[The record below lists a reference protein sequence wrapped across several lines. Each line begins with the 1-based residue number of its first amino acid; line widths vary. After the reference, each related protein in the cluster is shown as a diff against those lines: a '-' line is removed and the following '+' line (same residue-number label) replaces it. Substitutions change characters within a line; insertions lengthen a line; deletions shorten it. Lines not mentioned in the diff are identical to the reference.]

1 MTKIK
6 ICGLTRPIDID
17 MVNEVHPD
25 YIGFV
30 FAKSRRQISEEKAFE
45 LKQRLHSKIL
55 AVGVFVNEDTENII
69 RICQAGIIDMVQ
81 LHGDESED
89 YLLELKK
96 RVSNPIMKAV
106 RVRTVEDIRRV
117 DTMTCDYLLLDAY
130 KEDEYGGSGLTFDW
144 SIAKDITKPFFLAGG
159 INMHNVDK
167 AIALTKPYCIDVSS
181 GVETEGYK
189 DKKKVTDIIAKVR
202 SVR

>member
-6 ICGLTRPIDID
+6 ICGLSRPIDID

-30 FAKSRRQISEEKAFE
+30 FAKSKRQVSAEIAFE
-45 LKQRLHSKIL
+45 LKQRLQPEIP
-55 AVGVFVNEDTENII
+55 AVGVFVNEEAEKII
-69 RICQAGIIDMVQ
+69 QICQAGIIDIVQ
-81 LHGDESED
+81 LHGDESES

-96 RVSNPIMKAV
+96 RISSPIMKAV
-106 RVRTVEDIRRV
+106 RVRTVEDIKRA

-144 SIAKDITKPFFLAGG
+144 SIIGGISKPLFLAGG
-159 INMHNVDK
+159 INIHNVDK
-167 AIALTKPYCIDVSS
+167 AIKLTRPYCIDVSS

-189 DKKKVTDIIAKVR
+189 DKKKVMDIITKVR
-202 SVR
+202 SVQ